1 MAKKTNYTKNGNEYY
16 RVTVTVGR
24 DSEGKL
30 IRKEFYGKTKKEA
43 EAKRDEYLNGIKNG
57 LNIDFKDVILGEL
70 MRTWLFEVVRV
81 SRKPSTFARY
91 EGLYRN
97 YIKDS
102 ELYGLKISLIKSI
115 QIQRYYNKLYQEGK
129 SSKTIKTLNKFLKTF
144 FNYAVDEGYLVR
156 NPCIGKKLVIPGTA
170 QEKSET
176 KIETFTDE
184 EIKRFT
190 EALEGHRLKAL
201 FLLDFGTGLRQ
212 GELLGLKWPDIDF
225 EKKELRVQRTIKQV
239 TLIDAHGN
247 REYKTIEQIPK
258 TKNSIRTV
266 PIPSSLIPVLK
277 EHRNRQ
283 KEEKLKAGP
292 AYLNDIET
300 GYVFTTELGNT
311 IDARNLTRIYKKLL
325 YKAGIKYKKFHA
337 IRHTFATK
345 LFERGIPLK
354 TVSLLL
360 GHSNISITADTYT
373 HVIPKVKTNAVET
386 LNDLFI

>member
-1 MAKKTNYTKNGNEYY
+1 MAQKTNYTKNGNEYY
-16 RVTVTVGR
+16 RVTATVGR

-30 IRKEFYGKTKKEA
+30 IRKEFYGKGKKEA

-57 LNIDFKDVILGEL
+57 LNVDFKDAILGEL
-70 MRTWLFEVVRV
+70 FRAWLFEVVKLSV
-81 SRKPSTFARY
+81 KPSTFDKY
-91 EGLYRN
+91 EGIYRN

-102 ELYGLKISLIKSI
+102 EIYGLKINLTKSI
-115 QIQRYYNKLYQEGK
+115 QIQRYYNKLYKSGK
-129 SSKTIKTLNKFLKTF
+129 SSSVIKNLNKLLKAF
-144 FNYAVDEGYLVR
+144 FNYAVNEGYLMR
-156 NPCIGKKLVIPGTA
+156 NPCVKIVIPNA
-170 QEKSET
+170 NKEAKSE
-176 KIETFTDE
+176 IETFTDE
-184 EIKRFT
+184 EIKKFT
-190 EALEGHRLKAL
+190 EVLNNHRLKAL
-201 FLLDFGTGLRQ
+201 FMLDFGTGLRQ
-212 GELLGLKWPDIDF
+212 GELLGLKWTDIDF
-225 EKKELRVQRTIKQV
+225 EKKELKVQRTIKQV
-239 TLIDAHGN
+239 TIIDGDGN

-266 PIPSSLIPVLK
+266 PIPSSLIPILK

-325 YKAGIKYKKFHA
+325 GKAGIKYKKFHA

-354 TVSLLL
+354 TISELL
-360 GHSNISITADTYT
+360 GHSDISITANIYT

>member
-1 MAKKTNYTKNGNEYY
+1 MAQKTNYTKNGNEYY

-30 IRKEFYGKTKKEA
+30 IRKEFYGKGKKEA

-57 LNIDFKDVILGEL
+57 LNVDFKDAILGEL
-70 MRTWLFEVVRV
+70 FRAWLFEVVKLSV
-81 SRKPSTFARY
+81 KPSTFDKY
-91 EGLYRN
+91 EGIYRN

-102 ELYGLKISLIKSI
+102 EIYGLKINLTKSI
-115 QIQRYYNKLYQEGK
+115 QIQRYYNKLYKSGK
-129 SSKTIKTLNKFLKTF
+129 SSSVIKNLNKLLKAF
-144 FNYAVDEGYLVR
+144 FNYAVNEGYLMR
-156 NPCIGKKLVIPGTA
+156 NPCVKIVIPDA
-170 QEKSET
+170 NKEAKPE
-176 KIETFTDE
+176 IETFTDE
-184 EIKRFT
+184 EIKKLT
-190 EALEGHRLKAL
+190 EVLNKHRLKAL

-212 GELLGLKWPDIDF
+212 GELLGLKWIDIDF
-225 EKKELRVQRTIKQV
+225 EKKELKVQRTIKQV
-239 TLIDAHGN
+239 TIIDGDGN

-266 PIPSSLIPVLK
+266 PIPSSLIPVLEEYK
-277 EHRNRQ
+277 NRQ

-292 AYLNDIET
+292 SYLNDIKK
-300 GYVFTTELGNT
+300 GYVFTTELGTT

-325 YKAGIKYKKFHA
+325 DKAGIKYKKFHA